1 MLEKRSEGQ
10 MGLSE
15 KQAEVPQSRLEK
27 MERREKRGK
36 RNRLRP
42 KSS

>member
-15 KQAEVPQSRLEK
+15 KQAEVLESRLEK
-27 MERREKRGK
+27 MERREKRRN
-36 RNRLRP
+36 RNRLKP